1 MGALPLPLTHMK
13 STSNED
19 IPLNS
24 LEECKNAF
32 YTLLQ
37 QVQTYQARVESL
49 EQTVES
55 LTSTV
60 DRQGQHIQA
69 LEQERRSLSILSS
82 SETADEMSMLPP
94 EATESFCEFVRL
106 HKDAEKR
113 AEIEK
118 QHKVLQQLKS
128 IFDNMKALDALGR
141 HNEEIFECMRLYIG
155 LLQELQPAEET
166 WTWTQWW
173 SSTQSV
179 TLTSMQEELRIR
191 MEKEEDDRV
200 CGYLITLNEIVQQIL
215 KEQEIHARTA
225 SSWTLYLSHAES
237 DVNQVKDI
245 LTERLDKS
253 GFEICKRLQQE
264 IRDLGQDEPGQFI
277 VDHCSALVK
286 SSPEYTGEQTERIR
300 QFADTFAMG
309 EEWVMVESG
318 TPESEDLDWLNWT
331 MRKIRNSCSLYGY
344 NSNVDHLIDTADNY
358 KATCRHVKTTIEWMY
373 FGGRLV
379 VDPTGAV
386 LSLLW

>member
-1 MGALPLPLTHMK
+1 MGRTFALPLPLTHMK

-166 WTWTQWW
+166 
-173 SSTQSV
+173 
-179 TLTSMQEELRIR
+179 LTSMQEELRIR
-191 MEKEEDDRV
+191 MEKEEDERV
-200 CGYLITLNEIVQQIL
+200 CGRLITLNEIVQQIL
-215 KEQEIHARTA
+215 KEQEVHARTA
-225 SSWTLYLSHAES
+225 ASWSIYLSNAES

-253 GFEICKRLQQE
+253 GFDICKKLQVQ
-264 IRDLGQDEPGQFI
+264 IRDLGQEDPGQFI
-277 VDHCSALVK
+277 EEHCSALVK
-286 SSPEYTGEQTERIR
+286 SSPEYTGEQTERIE
-300 QFADTFAMG
+300 QFADAFAIG
-309 EEWVMVESG
+309 EEWVLVESG
-318 TPESEDLDWLNWT
+318 AEPEDLDWLNWA
-331 MRKIRNSCSLYGY
+331 MRKIRDTCSLYGY
-344 NSNVDHLIDTADNY
+344 NNNVDHLIDTADNY